1 MELISELLQAVLET
15 ALPILVVA
23 GASWLIG
30 KTLEIFRKLKDRN
43 PELYEILKAVCER
56 AVLAAEQVYKSG
68 PGEEKKKYALNT
80 AEQYLKAKGI
90 TLDLT
95 VIDAYI
101 EAAVMDMNL
110 DAWKLNMEA
119 ASLGLRTAPDESQVP
134 EEGAE

>member
-1 MELISELLQAVLET
+1 MELISKALQAVLEA

-30 KTLEIFRKLKDRN
+30 KTLEVFRKLKDTN
-43 PELYEILKAVCER
+43 PNLYEILKAVSER

-68 PGEEKKKYALNT
+68 QGEEKKQYALNT

-90 TLDLT
+90 KLDLD

-101 EAAVMDMNL
+101 EAAVMEMNL
-110 DAWKLNMEA
+110 DAWRLNMEA
-119 ASLGLRTAPDESQVP
+119 ASLGLRPEPYESQVP
-134 EEGAE
+134 KEGAE